1 MKLFATVVTA
11 VLLTAGCATK
21 NWVRKNQEPVQAKVD
36 EATTENTRQNESLGK
51 LNSDLDETSRELGS
65 TKERVGTAETEITKL
80 GTRIDATNRDLSE
93 LRDRVANLDD
103 YSVAGES
110 VVYFGFNKDELT
122 DEGKAELDKLVTESD
137 TWKKYFISIEGYT
150 DQIGPEEYNMQLS
163 KRRAESVVRYLVLNH
178 NIPAHRIYTIGL
190 GKNRLVEEAKDRDAR
205 AKNRRVEVSVYR
217 ADGGSAA
224 VAKSGSDS
232 GSN

>member
-1 MKLFATVVTA
+1 MKIKLFATVVTA

-36 EATTENTRQNESLGK
+36 EVATENTRQNDAIGK
-51 LNSDLDETSRELGS
+51 LNTDLDETDREVGA
-65 TKERVGTAETEITKL
+65 TKERVGAAETEITKL

-110 VVYFGFNKDELT
+110 VVYFGYDKDELT
-122 DEGKAELDKLVTESD
+122 DEGKAELDKLVAESD
-137 TWKKYFISIEGYT
+137 TWKKYFVSVEGYT

-163 KRRAESVVRYLVLNH
+163 KRRAESVVRYLVLQH

-190 GKNRLVEEAKDRDAR
+190 GKNRLVEESKNRDAR
-205 AKNRRVEVSVYR
+205 AKNRRVEVSVFR
-217 ADGGSAA
+217 ADGGSS
-224 VAKSGSDS
+224 VAKSGS
-232 GSN
+232 N

>member
-1 MKLFATVVTA
+1 MKIRLFAVVLTA

-21 NWVRKNQEPVQAKVD
+21 NWVRKNQEPVQARVD
-36 EATTENTRQNESLGK
+36 EVAAENARQNESLGK
-51 LNSDLDETSRELGS
+51 LNADLDETDRQLGA
-65 TKERVGTAETEITKL
+65 TKERVGTVETEITKL

-93 LRDRVANLDD
+93 LRDRIANLDD
-103 YSVAGES
+103 YNVAGES

-122 DEGKAELDKLVTESD
+122 DEGKAELDKLVAASD

-150 DQIGPEEYNMQLS
+150 DQIGPADYNMQLS
-163 KRRAESVVRYLVLNH
+163 KRRAESVVRYLVLEH

-190 GKNRLVEEAKDRDAR
+190 GKNRLVDQAKDRDAR

-217 ADGGSAA
+217 ADGGVPA
-224 VAKSGSDS
+224 VAKSGS
-232 GSN
+232 N